1 MKILVV
7 DDAREIRDLL
17 KKYLEDAGYD
27 NLDFA
32 DSSQKL
38 LNTIDNYEL
47 NDGGLDLILLDI
59 VLPDGNGIEICRRL
73 KKEKSFQDI
82 PIIMVTARE
91 EDSTLKNAFSAGAM
105 DYIKKPI
112 SKVELLVRV
121 SSALR
126 LRKEI
131 KQRNAREKELEKTAK
146 KLKNANKELER
157 LASLDGLTG
166 LANRRLF
173 DQTLEKEWKRAQ
185 REDNEM
191 GLLMLDIDHFKYYND
206 TYGHQA
212 GDECLKKLSAKIR
225 DCLFRPGDF
234 AARYGGEEF
243 AVILPNTDEKGTKEV
258 AEKLR
263 QEIKDLKLEHKES
276 PISEYVT
283 VSIGA
288 VCTNPCDKAGADRLV
303 QAADQALYL
312 AKEAGRDQVKIVDDI
327 NCVSS

>member
-7 DDAREIRDLL
+7 DDAQEIRVLL
-17 KKYLEDAGYD
+17 KKYLEEAGYN

-32 DSSQKL
+32 ASSQEL
-38 LNTIDNYEL
+38 LKTIDNYDL
-47 NDGGLDLILLDI
+47 NAGELDLILLDV
-59 VLPDGNGIEICRRL
+59 VLPDGNGIEICSQL
-73 KKEKSFQDI
+73 KNKKSFQDI
-82 PIIMVTARE
+82 PIIMVTAKD
-91 EDSTLKNAFSAGAM
+91 EDSTLQEAFSAGAM

-112 SKVELLVRV
+112 SKVELLARV
-121 SSALR
+121 SSALK

-131 KQRNAREKELEKTAK
+131 KQRNAREAELEEATRELK
-146 KLKNANKELER
+146 KANKELER
-157 LASLDGLTG
+157 LASMDGLTG

-173 DQTLEKEWKRAQ
+173 DQTLEKESKRAQ
-185 REDNEM
+185 REDNQL

-212 GDECLKKLSAKIR
+212 GDECLKKLSAKMREI
-225 DCLFRPGDF
+225 LYRPGDM

-243 AVILPNTDEKGTKEV
+243 AVILPNTDQKGIKEV
-258 AEKLR
+258 AERLR
-263 QEIKDLKLEHKES
+263 QEIKDLELEHKES

-288 VCTNPCDKAGADRLV
+288 VCAKPCQQAEPDKIV
-303 QAADQALYL
+303 QAADKALYL
-312 AKEAGRDQVKIVDDI
+312 AKEAGRDQVKVVDEI